1 MYNSKKVD
9 KILKIISDIN
19 MKIALACLIMVIF
32 LNGFEIILRYT
43 MGRSMIWIQEISVLL
58 MVWLIFTGTTKT
70 VYNKK
75 DIAIRIFVD
84 KIPEKIR
91 IIIDTF
97 GRIAVL
103 IFLIYYSLF
112 GYKLIV
118 TQWDTRTL
126 VAEIRQIYF
135 TIPVIVMA
143 VSCSLIYINEIYKS
157 INNYMK
163 GVEY

>member
-9 KILKIISDIN
+9 KFLEIVSDIN
-19 MKIALACLIMVIF
+19 MRIALACLVTVII
-32 LNGFEIILRYT
+32 LNASEIILRYT
-43 MGRSMIWIQEISVLL
+43 MGRSMIWIQEVSVLL

-75 DIAIRIFVD
+75 DIAIRIFVE
-84 KIPEKIR
+84 KIPEKYR

-97 GRIAVL
+97 AKISVL
-103 IFLIYYSLF
+103 IFLIYYSFF

-126 VAEIRQIYF
+126 VAEIRQIYY

-157 INNYMK
+157 IKNYMK